1 MKPKLPYQ
9 IRKKQFYALTIFG
22 GAILISH
29 LAFNHFK
36 ANTESNFPKIEF
48 SSTKDHEIILSE
60 FDPNSLDEKQWI
72 QLGFSEK
79 QVKTILKYK
88 NIVGGIFLS
97 KEQLKKCYAISEEKF
112 IELEPYILL
121 PETSSKTE
129 FYTKKYQNFEKKEL
143 KISGKFNPDFYSESD
158 WQKMGFSEKQS
169 AAIVKYKNYL
179 GGSFISKEKF
189 KECFIIN
196 DENYKKLHPYL
207 ILPEKTPENQLEKNR
222 NIAFEKPKIKYF
234 EFNPN
239 ELNAEGWQ
247 KLGFSEKQA
256 QVIVNYRDRNLKGS
270 FKSLEDIEKCFVIN
284 AEKFNEMKPFIRL
297 PTSEI
302 AEQKSNTLNPK
313 SSNIKTDFS
322 KTNLNKITYAQ
333 LIEFGFDEKSAGS
346 FIGFR
351 NKLGGFVEEHQVL
364 DTYNIDKN
372 LAEKLIKVSPLENDY
387 IQKYNLLD
395 APESWLKNH
404 PYFRYYADKIMY
416 LRVTFT
422 NEKEIFKKL
431 KAKPE
436 DEAKM
441 KLYLK

>member
-9 IRKKQFYALTIFG
+9 IRKTQFYALTIFG

-48 SSTKDHEIILSE
+48 SSTKKHEIILSE

-234 EFNPN
+234 AFNPN
-239 ELNAEGWQ
+239 ELNSEGWQ

-284 AEKFNEMKPFIRL
+284 SEKFNEMKPFIRL

-313 SSNIKTDFS
+313 PSNIKTDFS

>member
-9 IRKKQFYALTIFG
+9 IRKRQFFTLAIFG
-22 GAILISH
+22 GAILISQ
-29 LAFNHFK
+29 LAFNHYK
-36 ANTESNFPKIEF
+36 VNKLSNFSKIEF
-48 SSTKDHEIILSE
+48 SNSKKQEIILSE
-60 FDPNSLDEKQWI
+60 FDPNSLDEKQWMQI
-72 QLGFSEK
+72 GFSEK

-88 NIVGGIFLS
+88 NIVGGNFSS

-121 PETSSKTE
+121 PETSSSKE
-129 FYTKKYQNFEKKEL
+129 FYTKNYENFEKKEL
-143 KISGKFNPDFYSESD
+143 KINGKFNPDIYSESD
-158 WQKMGFSEKQS
+158 WQKMGFSEKQA
-169 AAIVKYKNYL
+169 AAIVKYKKFL
-179 GGSFISKEKF
+179 GGSFLSKEKF

-196 DENYKKLHPYL
+196 DENYKKLNPYL
-207 ILPEKTPENQLEKNR
+207 ILPEKTPENHQENKR
-222 NIAFEKPKIKYF
+222 NIAFENPKIKYF

-270 FKSLEDIEKCFVIN
+270 FKSLEDIEKCFVIS
-284 AEKFNEMKPFIRL
+284 AEKYNEMKSFIKL
-297 PTSEI
+297 STLEI
-302 AEQKSNTLNPK
+302 AENKSKITIAK
-313 SSNIKTDFS
+313 SLVNKTDFS
-322 KTNLNKITYAQ
+322 KTNLNQLTYAQ
-333 LIEFGFDEKSAGS
+333 LLEFGFDEKSAGS

-351 NKLGGFVEEHQVL
+351 NKLGGFVIENQIFE
-364 DTYNIDKN
+364 TFNIDKN
-372 LAEKLIKVSPLENDY
+372 LAEKLIKVSPLENDN

-404 PYFRYYADKIMY
+404 PYFKYYANKIIF
-416 LRVTFT
+416 LRVSFAS
-422 NEKEIFKKL
+422 EKEILRKL

>member
-1 MKPKLPYQ
+1 
-9 IRKKQFYALTIFG
+9 AL
-22 GAILISH
+22 
-29 LAFNHFK
+29 
-36 ANTESNFPKIEF
+36 
-48 SSTKDHEIILSE
+48 
-60 FDPNSLDEKQWI
+60 
-72 QLGFSEK
+72 
-79 QVKTILKYK
+79 
-88 NIVGGIFLS
+88 
-97 KEQLKKCYAISEEKF
+97 
-112 IELEPYILL
+112 
-121 PETSSKTE
+121 
-129 FYTKKYQNFEKKEL
+129 
-143 KISGKFNPDFYSESD
+143 
-158 WQKMGFSEKQS
+158 
-169 AAIVKYKNYL
+169 
-179 GGSFISKEKF
+179 
-189 KECFIIN
+189 
-196 DENYKKLHPYL
+196 
-207 ILPEKTPENQLEKNR
+207 
-222 NIAFEKPKIKYF
+222 
-234 EFNPN
+234 
-239 ELNAEGWQ
+239 
-247 KLGFSEKQA
+247 
-256 QVIVNYRDRNLKGS
+256 VIVNYRDRNLKGN
-270 FKSLEDIEKCFVIN
+270 FKSLDDIEKCFVIS

-297 PTSEI
+297 SISEF
-302 AEQKSNTLNPK
+302 AEHNNTPNAKP
-313 SSNIKTDFS
+313 SVPKTDFS

>member
-1 MKPKLPYQ
+1 MNPKLPYQ
-9 IRKKQFYALTIFG
+9 IRKRQFYALAIFG
-22 GAILISH
+22 GAILISQ

-36 ANTESNFPKIEF
+36 AKKEYNSPKIEF
-48 SSTKDHEIILSE
+48 SNSEKQEIIISE
-60 FDPNSLDEKQWI
+60 FDPNSLDEKQWM

-88 NIVGGIFLS
+88 NIVGGNFSS
-97 KEQLKKCYAISEEKF
+97 KDQLKKCYAISEEKF
-112 IELEPYILL
+112 AALEPYILL
-121 PETSSKTE
+121 PETSSSKE
-129 FYTKKYQNFEKKEL
+129 FNTKNHQNFEKKEL
-143 KISGKFNPDFYSESD
+143 KISGKFNPDFYSEND
-158 WQKMGFSEKQS
+158 WQKMGFSEKQA
-169 AAIVKYKNYL
+169 AAIVKYKKYL

-196 DENYKKLHPYL
+196 DENYKKLYPYL
-207 ILPEKTPENQLEKNR
+207 ILPEKTPENQQKNDR
-222 NIAFEKPKIKYF
+222 NIVFEKPKIKYF

-270 FKSLEDIEKCFVIN
+270 FKSLEDIEKCFVIS
-284 AEKFNEMKPFIRL
+284 AEKFNEMKSFIRL
-297 PTSEI
+297 STSEI
-302 AEQKSNTLNPK
+302 AEQKNNTLNPK
-313 SSNIKTDFS
+313 PSNIKTDFS

-351 NKLGGFVEEHQVL
+351 NKLGGFVSENQIFE
-364 DTYNIDKN
+364 TYNIDKN
-372 LAEKLIKVSPLENDY
+372 LAEKLIKVSPLENDN

-404 PYFRYYADKIMY
+404 PYFRYYANKIIF
-416 LRVTFT
+416 LRVSFPS
-422 NEKEIFKKL
+422 EKEILRKL

-436 DEAKM
+436 DEVKM

>member
-1 MKPKLPYQ
+1 MNPKLPYQ
-9 IRKKQFYALTIFG
+9 IRKRQFYALAIFG
-22 GAILISH
+22 GAILISQ
-29 LAFNHFK
+29 LIFNHFK
-36 ANTESNFPKIEF
+36 KNSGNTSQKIEF
-48 SSTKDHEIILSE
+48 SNSKKQEIILSE
-60 FDPNSLDEKQWI
+60 FDPNSLDEKQWM

-88 NIVGGIFLS
+88 NIVGGNFSS
-97 KEQLKKCYAISEEKF
+97 KDQLKKCYAISEEKF
-112 IELEPYILL
+112 AALEPYILL
-121 PETSSKTE
+121 PETSSSKE
-129 FYTKKYQNFEKKEL
+129 FYTKNYQNFEKKQL
-143 KISGKFNPDFYSESD
+143 KISGKFNPDLYTEND

-169 AAIVKYKNYL
+169 AAIVKYKKYL

-207 ILPEKTPENQLEKNR
+207 ILPEKAPENQLEKNR

-270 FKSLEDIEKCFVIN
+270 FKSLEDIEKCFVIS
-284 AEKFNEMKPFIRL
+284 AEKFNEMKSFIKL
-297 PTSEI
+297 STHEI
-302 AEQKSNTLNPK
+302 AENKINNYIPK
-313 SSNIKTDFS
+313 PLVNKTDFS
-322 KTNLNKITYAQ
+322 KTNLNKLTYAQ

-351 NKLGGFVEEHQVL
+351 NKLGGFVSENQIFE
-364 DTYNIDKN
+364 TYNIDKN
-372 LAEKLIKVSPLENDY
+372 LAEKLIKVSPLENDN

-404 PYFRYYADKIMY
+404 PYFRYYANKIIF
-416 LRVTFT
+416 LRVSFPS
-422 NEKEIFKKL
+422 EKEILRKL

-436 DEAKM
+436 DEVKM